1 MPDGS
6 VVRATV
12 KTGALALVGQD
23 YSDSLLQQDSPTT
36 LFPSGLIAAPVNGR
50 WTQGHLS
57 ASIAR
62 REGGFETSHNPI
74 KTANGNKRA
83 KSFYDL
89 FYNRIH
95 FDPATLALG
104 QLLNSET
111 RYLSVWNGYF
121 EPRTL
126 ESVAETDAEGLELR
140 VGDTPQ
146 VFAPLQQKTY
156 EVGVSL
162 EGPPSIDASFQFLWD
177 NQTTQYRVTGD
188 RLVVFAFAPNPTAD
202 FTERF
207 SWYGT
212 IFTAY
217 SGKEQRMDLSG
228 SPKVSYTYQV
238 QLLDEEV
245 QRWESMMWGWQ
256 NRTFAVPI
264 WNSYA
269 YTSQRIGAGA
279 TTIDV
284 TSTADREFAA
294 GGLAV
299 IWAGPELFET
309 VQIEEVGATYLRLKK
324 PTQLPWTKRVH
335 VMPLRIMRMA
345 REIQYT
351 GEVANFRNVSAS
363 FSADAGEKMPTLAW
377 ATTYQGFP
385 VLDFSPD
392 MAGNLSGSW
401 QRNADWT
408 DGEYSLP
415 LVVDRSGLGTPR
427 ATWQFTFSTKHEVW
441 AFKALLGQLAGTVG
455 QFWSSSWSPDMT
467 LVAEVQQGSNSFF
480 VRDAL
485 NATMFSNSKGR
496 DTIEIVLRSGAI
508 YRRKI
513 TARGVAQG
521 QMQGAEVITIDSP
534 LPVRILPYQVLRI
547 SYLTL
552 SRFENEAF
560 ELVWK
565 TEDFASMSV
574 QLKGLTD
581 GV

>member
-1 MPDGS
+1 MSDG
-6 VVRATV
+6 ATV
-12 KTGALALVGQD
+12 KAVVKSGALALVEQD
-23 YSDSLLQQDSPTT
+23 YSSSLLQQDEAAT
-36 LFPSGLIAAPVNGR
+36 LFPRDAIAAPIKATWAAGHVRSSAGR
-50 WTQGHLS
+50 
-57 ASIAR
+57 R
-62 REGGFETSHNPI
+62 PGGFETSHNPV
-74 KTANGNKRA
+74 TNSNGNKRA

-111 RYLSVWNGYF
+111 RYINVWNGYF

-126 ESVAETDAEGLELR
+126 LSIAESDGEGVELR
-140 VGDTPQ
+140 VGETPQ
-146 VFAPLQQKTY
+146 MFAPLQQKTY

-162 EGPPSIDASFQFLWD
+162 EGPPSIDASYQMEWD
-177 NQTTQYRVTGD
+177 NQVTRYRITGD
-188 RLVVFAFAPNPTAD
+188 RLVVFAFAPNTTAD

-212 IFTAY
+212 IFKAY

-228 SPKVSYTYQV
+228 GPKVSYSYQV

-269 YTSQRIGAGA
+269 YTSQRIGTGA
-279 TTIDV
+279 TTVDV
-284 TSTADREFAA
+284 TSTEYREFLA

-309 VQIEEVGATYLRLKK
+309 VQIEEVGPTYLRLKK
-324 PTQLPWTKRVH
+324 PTQKSWTKRVH
-335 VMPLRIMRMA
+335 VIPLRIMRMA

-363 FSADAGEKMPTLAW
+363 FSADAVEEVPAMAW

-392 MAGNLSGSW
+392 MSGNLSGSW
-401 QRNADWT
+401 ERNADWT

-427 ATWQFTFSTKHEVW
+427 FTWQFTFASKREIW
-441 AFKALLGQLAGTVG
+441 QFKALLATLAGTVG
-455 QFWSSSWSPDMT
+455 QFWSSSWSPDMYI
-467 LVAEVQQGSNSFF
+467 LAEIKQGSNSFF
-480 VRDAL
+480 VREAF

-496 DTIEIVLRSGAI
+496 DTIEIVLRNGTI

-513 TARGVAQG
+513 LARGASDG
-521 QMQGAEVITIDSP
+521 QVKGSEVITIDEA
-534 LPVRILPYQVLRI
+534 LPVRILPQQVLRV

-560 ELVWK
+560 EMLWK
-565 TEDFASMSV
+565 TEDFVTMSA

>member
-12 KTGALALVGQD
+12 KTGALALLEQD
-23 YSDSLLQQDSPTT
+23 YSDSLLQQDGPST
-36 LFPSGLIAAPVNGR
+36 LFPRDAVAAPVQGR
-50 WTQGHLS
+50 WTPGRVS
-57 ASIAR
+57 ASVAR
-62 REGGFETSHNPI
+62 REGGFETSHNPVQI
-74 KTANGNKRA
+74 SAGNKRA

-212 IFTAY
+212 VFTAY

-228 SPKVSYTYQV
+228 TPKVSYSYQV

-256 NRTFAVPI
+256 NRTFAVPV

-269 YTSQRIGAGA
+269 FTSQRIGAGA
-279 TTIDV
+279 TTLDV
-284 TSTADREFAA
+284 TATADREFVA

-309 VQIEEVGATYLRLKK
+309 VQIEEVAATYLRLKK
-324 PTQLPWTKRVH
+324 PTQMPWTKRVH
-335 VMPLRIMRMA
+335 VIPLRIMRMA

-363 FSADAGEKMPTLAW
+363 FTADAGEAMPTLAW
-377 ATTYQGFP
+377 AATYQGYP

-392 MAGNLSGSW
+392 MSGNLSGSW
-401 QRNADWT
+401 ERNADWT
-408 DGEYSLP
+408 EGEYSLP

-427 ATWQFTFSTKHEVW
+427 ATWMYTFSSKHEVW

-467 LVAEVQQGSNSFF
+467 LMAEVQQGSNSFF
-480 VRDAL
+480 VREAL

-496 DTIEIVLRSGAI
+496 DTIEIVLRNGTT

-513 TARGVAQG
+513 TGRGVSQG
-521 QMQGAEVITIDSP
+521 QLQGAEVITIDSP

-552 SRFENEAF
+552 SRFENESF

-565 TEDFASMSV
+565 TEDFASMTV